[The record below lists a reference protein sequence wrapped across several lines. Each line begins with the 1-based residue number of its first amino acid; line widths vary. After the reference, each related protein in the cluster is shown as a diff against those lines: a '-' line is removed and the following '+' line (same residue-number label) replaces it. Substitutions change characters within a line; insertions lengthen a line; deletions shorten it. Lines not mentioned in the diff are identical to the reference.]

1 MDVKNKIQKKVVVYQ
16 GVEYWFEF
24 ISGKYMVI
32 IYSKEPTKLKTVRIL
47 REKILKRIGKP
58 LIYKKITCCFKSDLS
73 LWCEEEIN
81 Y

>member
-1 MDVKNKIQKKVVVYQ
+1 MNVKNRIQKEVIIYQ
-16 GVEYWFEF
+16 GVEYCFEF

-47 REKILKRIGKP
+47 REKILKKIGKP
-58 LIYKKITCCFKSDLS
+58 LIYKKIAFCFKLDLP

>member
-1 MDVKNKIQKKVVVYQ
+1 MNVKNSIQKEVLIYQ
-16 GVEYWFEF
+16 GVEYCFEF

-32 IYSKEPTKLKTVRIL
+32 IFSKEPTKLKTVRIL
-47 REKILKRIGKP
+47 REKILKKIGKP
-58 LIYKKITCCFKSDLS
+58 LIYKRITFCFKSDLP